1 MQKILNEDRKTAG
14 IGQKPAKKE
23 SRPEMPDGFVQ
34 NQ

>member
-14 IGQKPAKKE
+14 IGQKQVKIKPPGI
-23 SRPEMPDGFVQ
+23 SGRLVQ